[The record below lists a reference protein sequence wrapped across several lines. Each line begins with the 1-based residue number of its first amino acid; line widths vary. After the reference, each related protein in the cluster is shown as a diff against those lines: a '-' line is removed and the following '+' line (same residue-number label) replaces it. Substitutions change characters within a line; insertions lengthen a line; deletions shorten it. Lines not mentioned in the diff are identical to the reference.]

1 VPWTDQRCGATV
13 DEDGQYSS
21 AVALCCWSLRPAQS
35 PKLRRPAIARYASM
49 PIRDTAN
56 DDGSGST
63 QSITLRSAPQA
74 RTRRRPQYPNKR
86 PLFWRGQESSPMGQF
101 RNVCTAEKLA
111 LDHHVGAVERRARH
125 PQTERSMAIKPT
137 VKFTREP
144 CSAPARAATGLL
156 YQDGI
161 MVYSGAPLC
170 ELTL

>member
-1 VPWTDQRCGATV
+1 
-13 DEDGQYSS
+13 
-21 AVALCCWSLRPAQS
+21 
-35 PKLRRPAIARYASM
+35 
-49 PIRDTAN
+49 
-56 DDGSGST
+56 
-63 QSITLRSAPQA
+63 
-74 RTRRRPQYPNKR
+74 
-86 PLFWRGQESSPMGQF
+86 MGQF